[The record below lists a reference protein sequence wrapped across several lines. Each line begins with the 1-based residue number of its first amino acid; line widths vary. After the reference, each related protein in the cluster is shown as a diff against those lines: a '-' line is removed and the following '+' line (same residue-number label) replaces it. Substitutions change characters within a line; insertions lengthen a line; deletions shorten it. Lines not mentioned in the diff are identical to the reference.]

1 MKAQELRIYSRL
13 QVVAHQL
20 KKAADR
26 RVLSSTGL
34 TTAQIGVMAIIKAQ
48 GKTNQ
53 RLISQKM
60 GLNESAVTA
69 LIAKLKAMDLIKRE
83 RSQEDKRAFEIALTQ
98 QGRERLA
105 SSAEPFQEINRKI
118 SNALSDQDIELLDG
132 ILRKVSEQFEAS

>member
-1 MKAQELRIYSRL
+1 
-13 QVVAHQL
+13 VAHQL

-98 QGRERLA
+98 QGRERLEA
-105 SSAEPFQEINRKI
+105 SAEPFQEINRKI

>member
-1 MKAQELRIYSRL
+1 
-13 QVVAHQL
+13 VAHQL

-98 QGRERLA
+98 QGRERLEA
-105 SSAEPFQEINRKI
+105 SAEPFQEINRKI
-118 SNALSDQDIELLDG
+118 SNALNDQDIELLDG

>member
-98 QGRERLA
+98 QGRERLEA
-105 SSAEPFQEINRKI
+105 SAEPFQEINRKI
-118 SNALSDQDIELLDG
+118 SNALNDQDIELLDG